1 MTFDE
6 YRAKNANAKTRIL
19 HASAKINCKSVFL
32 SNLQAA
38 LTELV
43 ELIYK
48 THIKLRL

>member
-1 MTFDE
+1 MTFDK

-19 HASAKINCKSVFL
+19 HVSAKINCKSVFL